1 MQHVGEA
8 GGHPEAP
15 RTTETPPL
23 PLMANPHEVRNDQ
36 ESPKIKALGDGRAWG
51 WGGRSME
58 KWSHGPKESV
68 ILDGGLCALIL
79 FVINRK
85 S

>member
-8 GGHPEAP
+8 GGHPKAP

-51 WGGRSME
+51 WGGGVWRNGHMDPRSL
-58 KWSHGPKESV
+58 
-68 ILDGGLCALIL
+68 ILGGGLCALIL